1 MKLFIKK
8 ITIVFLS
15 FVIIVGCTKEPLKI
29 GQILSLDKTIIM
41 NLDISQPDNNT
52 ISISDRVLID
62 KVIDDLNNINVQ
74 KLSASE
80 EANIF
85 NNGKVLGKDTTYGF
99 DLLENK
105 DKQTYIMFYLLSEKE
120 LVVVNEKPA
129 NTLRSISYLNLSD
142 QVSLDIVS
150 SLYKLIKET
159 SNKYQ

>member
-8 ITIVFLS
+8 ITIIFLS
-15 FVIIVGCTKEPLKI
+15 FFIIVGCTKEPLKI

-52 ISISDRVLID
+52 ISISDRVVID
-62 KVIDDLNNINVQ
+62 KVVDDLNNINVQ

-80 EANIF
+80 EANIL
-85 NNGKVLGKDTTYGF
+85 NNGKVLGKHTTYGF